1 MHQLVVMGNGF
12 DKSCGLQSGF
22 SDFFRSR
29 HDKKDAFCDSW
40 DELSNTQ
47 TLWDV
52 VLEAKKERSSTL
64 WCDDEAA
71 IHQALIPSLRNNGF
85 SQIEQSFR
93 KLNSTGLVLEAD
105 RLYDFLRSQHLSFT
119 TTGVAYGYALDQ
131 LHVFERELEQYLV
144 SEVQRAEL
152 GYYQAAVKKMGAIIG
167 DAAGDYANGRARNNA
182 KGLFANIETSILS
195 FNYTSVLGDGDR
207 EELGVVSFINAH
219 GELGHHNIVI
229 GIDAGQIEGHQHAIP
244 FTKTYRLLALKSL
257 KENCLLRPADRCD
270 KENST
275 AMIKFLVIRFPRR
288 ITHILKRYSMQLIYM
303 KAR

>member
-1 MHQLVVMGNGF
+1 MGSINPA
-12 DKSCGLQSGF
+12 GF
-22 SDFFRSR
+22 SRDSATFFAR
-29 HDKKDAFCDSW
+29 DTQEDAFCDSW

-152 GYYQAAVKKMGAIIG
+152 DYYQAAVKKMGAIIG
-167 DAAGDYANGRARNNA
+167 DAAGDYANGRP
-182 KGLFANIETSILS
+182 ETMPK
-195 FNYTSVLGDGDR
+195 D
-207 EELGVVSFINAH
+207 
-219 GELGHHNIVI
+219 
-229 GIDAGQIEGHQHAIP
+229 
-244 FTKTYRLLALKSL
+244 SL
-257 KENCLLRPADRCD
+257 PTLRP
-270 KENST
+270 
-275 AMIKFLVIRFPRR
+275 
-288 ITHILKRYSMQLIYM
+288 RY
-303 KAR
+303 